1 MLVTFLIFVEEK
13 NFLTL
18 LGLVLWCQE
27 QEMIKLVV
35 SRRTLQSDLLR
46 YRIWYIEVV
55 VTFVLGLLTT
65 NLSLFSRP
73 ITNYC
78 YL

>member
-18 LGLVLWCQE
+18 LGLVLWRQK

>member
-18 LGLVLWCQE
+18 LRLVLWCQE

-78 YL
+78 HL